1 MSLSKKDF
9 HVGDLVIKDEYDVID
24 SNATVIDAAKK
35 MKKLGIPDL
44 VVVEKETDKVLGVIA
59 DFDIVQN
66 IVAEGKDPKTESV
79 KSVMYIITPAS
90 LETTVKEAFGRMR
103 DLKVEIIPVIDDD
116 KLVGVCSIQD
126 CWSYIPDKKKDE
138 VGFIKVK
145 NPDIAEFWFGTVC
158 ALIAFLFGV
167 LFPLIGIVGYFSA
180 DSVNLA
186 NFLGIANVR
195 GGQLTFFLFDARGG
209 DFIIP
214 YLNLVTRNGPLWI
227 LIAIISYIVV
237 FLGIFSLFQI
247 IYTGISDVRDVKL
260 KKPYRIKIPMIFIL
274 AILLQW
280 IGLIGAFTLLTPP
293 DYVTI
298 DIQGLIFSISSMVL
312 MIAAISREHV
322 FRQEETPSLKKEG

>member
-1 MSLSKKDF
+1 MSLSKEYQVK
-9 HVGDLVIKDEYDVID
+9 DLVIKDEYDTID
-24 SNATVIDAAKK
+24 SNATIIEAAKK

-44 VVVEKETDKVLGVIA
+44 VVVEKGTNKVLGVIA

-79 KSVMYIITPAS
+79 KSVMYIIKPAN

-103 DLKVEIIPVIDDD
+103 DLNVQIIPVIDND

-126 CWSYIPDKKKDE
+126 CWSYIPDQKKDE
-138 VGFIKVK
+138 IGFISVK
-145 NPDIAEFWFGTVC
+145 NPNTAEFWFGTAC

-167 LFPLIGIVGYFSA
+167 IFPLIGVIGYFSA
-180 DSVNLA
+180 DSENLT

-209 DFIIP
+209 DFIVQ
-214 YLNLVTRNGPLWI
+214 YLNLVARNGPIWI
-227 LIAIISYIVV
+227 LIPILSYIIL

-247 IYTGISDVRDVKL
+247 IYTGITEARGIKL
-260 KKPYRIKIPMIFIL
+260 KKRYQINIPLIFII
-274 AILLQW
+274 AIVLQW
-280 IGLIGAFTLLTPP
+280 IVFLGAFMLLLPP
-293 DYVTI
+293 DFVTI
-298 DIQGLIFSISSMVL
+298 NIQGLIFSISSIVL
-312 MIAAISREHV
+312 MIAAMRREYV